1 MGWRKNIQ
9 RENENNNIPNAIGK
23 KNQVLCELGFF
34 PHLLFL
40 YFPSAFE
47 ITKRSG
53 YPKESL
59 TACPKVSVILLYRY
73 LQDTGNALISSF
85 ACTVSASPAK
95 HQNPSLLTKSCCPK
109 ELTSKVWSFRQSD
122 GTSDQKSTGEKL
134 GQWWSAWWSST
145 APDLRANS
153 QKWSIG
159 SYKLPY
165 CSHH

>member
-1 MGWRKNIQ
+1 MPQ
-9 RENENNNIPNAIGK
+9 EK

-85 ACTVSASPAK
+85 DALFQ
-95 HQNPSLLTKSCCPK
+95 HLQPSTKILLC
-109 ELTSKVWSFRQSD
+109 
-122 GTSDQKSTGEKL
+122 
-134 GQWWSAWWSST
+134 
-145 APDLRANS
+145 
-153 QKWSIG
+153 
-159 SYKLPY
+159 
-165 CSHH
+165 